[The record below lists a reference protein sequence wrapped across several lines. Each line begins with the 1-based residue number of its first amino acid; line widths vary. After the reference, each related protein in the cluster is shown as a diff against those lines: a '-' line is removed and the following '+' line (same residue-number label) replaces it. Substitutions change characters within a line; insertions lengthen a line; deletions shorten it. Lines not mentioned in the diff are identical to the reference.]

1 MIRTV
6 SFLLFTILCFEC
18 SAHDVKNVDLV
29 LIGEKQS
36 CGDFF
41 DYKHDYENASNTL
54 KKLTNN
60 EKLWSFLFNEKR
72 LMFCDKEARI
82 AFENGVTVMPS
93 NKKQPF
99 DFLLDNALNL
109 YEADKSKECEKNNDC
124 TLANSYIENAALGT
138 TLKKCP
144 HRDLDCL
151 ETNLI
156 LRGNSKR
163 RAVDLA
169 KLISSWV
176 ENPNTVVLASLGT
189 DHFLAMHP
197 ETVNFFD
204 NQIKIND
211 IKNGLFLQRDKAI
224 WTMVPSWKITL
235 IFKNLDRAAANM
247 KLAFDYSKKNKT
259 RIYISDYKGMH
270 NVINYSSRAVR
281 SSLINS
287 VVSWGDSNN
296 FKLNVWASSVCK
308 PKERDKVR
316 SYVPWL
322 LAKRELLSKSEKLSF
337 DLYLLG
343 TLSGCYNKSDL
354 RPEHAHL
361 YLSRI
366 VLEDLSE
373 KITLEQIKRDKEI
386 VRKLAEIIPTHIH
399 TLYQFSSDN
408 EGCYSKML
416 SDIHYLNLQG
426 SKISHLIKVEYDKVF
441 GATNR
446 ISGVCK
452 ATLKYL

>member
-1 MIRTV
+1 MIRTA
-6 SFLLFTILCFEC
+6 SFLLCTILCFEC
-18 SAHDVKNVDLV
+18 SAHDVRNFDLV

-36 CGDFF
+36 CGEFL
-41 DYKHDYENASNTL
+41 DYKHDYDNASNTL
-54 KKLTNN
+54 KKLTKH

-82 AFENGVTVMPS
+82 AFEDGVRVMPY
-93 NKKQPF
+93 NKKQQF
-99 DFLLDNALNL
+99 DFLLDNAFNL
-109 YEADKSKECEKNNDC
+109 YDADMSIECEINNDC
-124 TLANSYIENAALGT
+124 TIAKSYIENAALGA

-144 HRDLDCL
+144 RRDLNCL

-163 RAVDLA
+163 RSVDLA
-169 KLISSWV
+169 KLISAWEESP
-176 ENPNTVVLASLGT
+176 NPVVLATLGT

-211 IKNGLFLQRDKAI
+211 IKKGLFLQRDKAI

-235 IFKNLDRAAANM
+235 MFKNLDRAAANM

-270 NVINYSSRAVR
+270 NVINDSSRAVR
-281 SSLINS
+281 PSLINS
-287 VVSWGDSNN
+287 VTSWGDSNN

-343 TLSGCYNKSDL
+343 TLSGCYNENGL
-354 RPEHAHL
+354 RPELAHL
-361 YLSRI
+361 FFSQTL
-366 VLEDLSE
+366 LEDIS
-373 KITLEQIKRDKEI
+373 KSITLEQIKRNKDI
-386 VRKLAEIIPTHIH
+386 VRKLAAIIPTHIH
-399 TLYQFSSDN
+399 TLYPFSSDN

-416 SDIHYLNLQG
+416 SDIHYLNPQG
-426 SKISHLIKVEYDKVF
+426 SEISRLIKVEYDKVF
-441 GATNR
+441 SATNR

-452 ATLKYL
+452 ANLKYL